1 MCAGQDFIQQV
12 IYLVLARTYFNLR
25 IQQARRTDELFYHYA
40 LSLSQFIIGRGGTD
54 VDSLMNQTVELLER
68 QRTVVEGGRQSET
81 IFHEVLL
88 SRPVATIHGANL
100 RNAHVALVHHQQEV
114 FREEI
119 QQTVWPFARLSAVE
133 ISRIVLDA
141 RTVAQLLDHLHVV
154 FHTLLDA
161 LRLDSV
167 AYTLEELL
175 LLHQVVL
182 NHADGTFLLFLRG
195 YEEVSR
201 INLVGFE
208 RSQTVI
214 GHRIHLLDAVYLV
227 VPPGYS
233 QHVVAV
239 SHEDVHGFS
248 LHSEVAALQF
258 DVVSHVEGIHQL
270 AQEFVAVQR
279 LSLLDFD
286 DVFLHRHRSAHTVD
300 A

>member
-1 MCAGQDFIQQV
+1 M
-12 IYLVLARTYFNLR
+12 
-25 IQQARRTDELFYHYA
+25 
-40 LSLSQFIIGRGGTD
+40 
-54 VDSLMNQTVELLER
+54 
-68 QRTVVEGGRQSET
+68 
-81 IFHEVLL
+81 
-88 SRPVATIHGANL
+88 
-100 RNAHVALVHHQQEV
+100 ALVHHQQEV

-119 QQTVWPFARLSAVE
+119 QQAVWPFARLSAVE

-141 RTVAQLLDHLHVV
+141 RTVTQLLDHLHVV

-182 NHADGTFLLFLRG
+182 NHADGAFLLFLRG
-195 YEEVSR
+195 YEEVGR

-227 VPPGYS
+227 VPPADS
-233 QHVVAV
+233 QYVVAV

-248 LHSEVAALQF
+248 LHTEVAALQF
-258 DVVSHVEGIHQL
+258 DVVSYVECIHQL